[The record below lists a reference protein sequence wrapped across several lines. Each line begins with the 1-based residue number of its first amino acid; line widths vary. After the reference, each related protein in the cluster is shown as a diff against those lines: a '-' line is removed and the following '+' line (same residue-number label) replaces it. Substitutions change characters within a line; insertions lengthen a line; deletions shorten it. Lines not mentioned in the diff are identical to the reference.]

1 MRDAPTVLASLERAG
16 DAPVA
21 LATVLRTRGPAYRRA
36 GAMALFAA
44 DGRVLAGGVSAG
56 CLEDDV
62 AARVASAIASG
73 RPLRLRYDADDNPF
87 SIPSGCGGRVEI
99 LLEPVLDAE
108 SRAGLCGWLRAIA
121 MVGDAGAAGIVLS
134 GRDDAHG
141 GFTRILATSDG
152 DWWFNPVGAEPL
164 SRAVRA
170 ALRADAPRA
179 GAARIGGVFSYEGVD
194 VAWLPVTPTPLLAI
208 GGAMPDAAPI
218 ARHAL
223 ALGWR
228 VVVAEHRDTRR
239 AQFGVD
245 GVEWHVGD
253 PATLRAIVGDDRW
266 GAALVM
272 YHAEDADREALTGLV
287 SAPPSFVGVLGPRS
301 RTAKLLRDTALADA
315 SAWPEWLHAPVGLD
329 LGADDATEIAVSVI
343 AELLG
348 WYRGA
353 TGAPLARR
361 DGPLHTPAPD
371 TELQGNPAPW
381 SPE

>member
-1 MRDAPTVLASLERAG
+1 MRDAPSVLSALERTG

-44 DGRVLAGGVSAG
+44 DGHVLAGGVSAG

-62 AARVASAIASG
+62 AARVASTIADG
-73 RPLRLRYDADDNPF
+73 RPRRLRYDADDNPF
-87 SIPSGCGGRVEI
+87 AIPSGCGGQVEI

-108 SRAGLCGWLRAIA
+108 SRAGLCGWLRAITL
-121 MVGDAGAAGIVLS
+121 VGDAGAGGIVLS
-134 GRDDAHG
+134 GRADAHG

-164 SRAVRA
+164 SRATRA

-179 GAARIGGVFSYEGVD
+179 GAGRIGGVYTYEAVD

-218 ARHAL
+218 ARHVL
-223 ALGWR
+223 DLGWR
-228 VVVAEHRDTRR
+228 VVVVEHREARR
-239 AQFGVD
+239 ERFGVS
-245 GVEWHVGD
+245 GVEWNPGD
-253 PATLRAIVGDDRW
+253 PASLHELVRDDRW
-266 GAALVM
+266 AAALVM
-272 YHAEDADREALTGLV
+272 YHAEAADREALTALV
-287 SAPPSFVGVLGPRS
+287 TAPPAFVGVLGPRS
-301 RTAKLLRDTALADA
+301 RTARLLAETPLADA
-315 SAWPEWLHAPVGLD
+315 TAWPDWLHAPVGLD
-329 LGADDATEIAVSVI
+329 LGADDASEIAVSVV

-361 DGPLHTPAPD
+361 EGPLHRASAHAELLGTPAD
-371 TELQGNPAPW
+371 W
-381 SPE
+381 STA